1 MLSCFPMSVS
11 LLPRLRVSQV
21 PFNLRPASRAV
32 AAAVIS
38 LGLCGPAFP
47 GEVTGEV
54 SDTVSRLE
62 QRLGGRIGVVLR
74 EAGKSEPTVAIRA
87 DERFPMAS
95 TFKSLL
101 CAAVLARVERGE
113 ESLERTIPFQVSD
126 LVSYSPVTEKHA
138 GGPGLSVET
147 LCEAAVS
154 MSDNTATNVLLG
166 TLGGPPAVTA
176 FLRGIGDDTTNVDR
190 SEPELNSSIPGD
202 PRDTT
207 TPTAMART
215 LETLIFG
222 AALSPASRK
231 RLETWMVNDKV
242 ADALIRKHLPATWR
256 IADKTGAGANGTRGI
271 IAVIWPEGGNPH
283 MAIVYLTGSKAD
295 FATRNAAIAEIGKA
309 MIAEIS
315 AR

>member
-74 EAGKSEPTVAIRA
+74 EAGKSVPTVAIRA

-126 LVSYSPVTEKHA
+126 LVSYSPVTEKYA
-138 GGPGLSVET
+138 
-147 LCEAAVS
+147 
-154 MSDNTATNVLLG
+154 
-166 TLGGPPAVTA
+166 GGPPAVTA

-295 FATRNAAIAEIGKA
+295 FATRNAAIAEIGRA